1 MATHGWRGAE
11 CWYQACATTMSPLSP
26 LSPAANCHHLD
37 AKPRG
42 LTSLTTIC
50 RDGAQWRVRAPVKQE
65 ERVILTVTKSNGEE
79 EREVKGK

>member
-1 MATHGWRGAE
+1 
-11 CWYQACATTMSPLSP
+11 MSPLSP

-50 RDGAQWRVRAPVKQE
+50 RDG
-65 ERVILTVTKSNGEE
+65 
-79 EREVKGK
+79 EREGARMSENAGETRRNHHHDGDRARENGRVERGARAIGAKRRNVR

>member
-1 MATHGWRGAE
+1 MGDRDGGTRLVGDS
-11 CWYQACATTMSPLSP
+11 WYQACATTVSPLSP

-50 RDGAQWRVRAPVKQE
+50 RDGVHE
-65 ERVILTVTKSNGEE
+65 
-79 EREVKGK
+79 